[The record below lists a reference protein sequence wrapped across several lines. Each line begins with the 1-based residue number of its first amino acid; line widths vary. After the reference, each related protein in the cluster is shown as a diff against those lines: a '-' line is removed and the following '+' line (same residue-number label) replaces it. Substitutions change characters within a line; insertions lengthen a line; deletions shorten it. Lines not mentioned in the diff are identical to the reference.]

1 MNASGIIF
9 LLGLFAAPAVLLWLG
24 HRLRGRGAAAFG
36 AFWGGVV
43 GHTLALVAMLITAH
57 WPPVLWVEGSVREGI
72 IFVSLLTA
80 SILGAAIGAAVAVA
94 RAK

>member
-36 AFWGGVV
+36 AFWGGVI
-43 GHTLALVAMLITAH
+43 GHSLALVAVLVAAH
-57 WPPVLWVEGSVREGI
+57 WPPVLWVEGSLRAGI
-72 IFVSLLTA
+72 VFGSLLGA
-80 SILGAAIGAAVAVA
+80 SILGAGIGAAVAVA
-94 RAK
+94 RGR